1 MGELFNAIYGGRRDE
16 ALSLIRSGRGLN
28 AANEYGTTPLYAAAV
43 QGEAEIVRCLLEH
56 GADPN
61 AESFG
66 ETEGTPLCAAAAW
79 GYTDTVRALLEHG
92 ADPNRH
98 ERQLGDVAMTA
109 LDWAR
114 RNDHAETVTTLIEHG
129 AA

>member
-79 GYTDTVRALLEHG
+79 GTRTQCALSWST
-92 ADPNRH
+92 
-98 ERQLGDVAMTA
+98 ERIQIATKGSWVMLP
-109 LDWAR
+109 
-114 RNDHAETVTTLIEHG
+114 
-129 AA
+129 